1 MPSRAST
8 ATTATAALTGVIV
21 VWKRVSAVTASV
33 TPSPR
38 SENAPTTAGRTSPS
52 LASTTVSSTRTVV
65 ARGSE
70 LTATVHG
77 PAGSGTR
84 PRSTPS
90 TATSTPSVAAVR
102 RKPGRGSAAGS
113 GWGGTVASSSVPGA
127 AARAAAQSSVAV
139 SATGW

>member
-21 VWKRVSAVTASV
+21 VWKRVSAVRASV

-70 LTATVHG
+70 LT
-77 PAGSGTR
+77 R
-84 PRSTPS
+84 
-90 TATSTPSVAAVR
+90 
-102 RKPGRGSAAGS
+102 
-113 GWGGTVASSSVPGA
+113 
-127 AARAAAQSSVAV
+127 
-139 SATGW
+139 